1 MDNPNRYF
9 ILAYTE
15 ALLVEVYAFI
25 PTLPRSE
32 KYNLVSQMRRSATSI
47 DDNIREGASSQG
59 DAATLPFLYHS
70 NRSAGELYGQFRK
83 CRLLSVGD
91 QRAAKLLFRKSGR
104 LLTMVTR
111 LIKAK
116 EARLGIDNSSG
127 RPRRK
132 RPPRRTE

>member
-9 ILAYTE
+9 VLSYAE
-15 ALLVEVYAFI
+15 ALLVEVYGFI
-25 PTLPRSE
+25 ATLPRSE
-32 KYNLVSQMRRSATSI
+32 EYNLVSQMRRSASSI

-70 NRSAGELYGQFRK
+70 HRSAGELYGQFRK
-83 CRLLSVGD
+83 CRLLTVGD

-104 LLTMVTR
+104 LLTMIAR

-127 RPRRK
+127 HPRR
-132 RPPRRTE
+132 RRSARRTK